1 MSNLRIGY
9 GEDIH
14 RLVPNRKLILGG
26 VEIPFDQ
33 GLLGHSDA
41 LTADIVGDGG
51 IADALLG
58 ACALGDIGDH
68 FPVDDPQ
75 WENADSKIILSESYS
90 LVKKKGY
97 QITNLDASVLAEKPR
112 LSPYRL
118 AMRESI
124 AQALGLELDQVSV
137 KLMTNEGLDAIG
149 EGKAIRSTCICLLER
164 KTI

>member
-1 MSNLRIGY
+1 MSDLRIGY

-14 RLVPNRKLILGG
+14 RLLPDRKLILGG

-41 LTADIVGDGG
+41 DCLLHA

-75 WENADSKIILSESYS
+75 WENADSKKILSESYS

-97 QITNLDASVLAEKPR
+97 QIANLDASVLAEKPR

-124 AQALGLELDQVSV
+124 ARVLELELNQVSV

-164 KTI
+164 KTL

>member
-41 LTADIVGDGG
+41 DCLLHA

-124 AQALGLELDQVSV
+124 AQVLGLELDQVSV

>member
-1 MSNLRIGY
+1 MSDLRIGY

-14 RLVPNRKLILGG
+14 RLVPDRKLILGG

-41 LTADIVGDGG
+41 DCLLHA

-75 WENADSKIILSESYS
+75 WENADSKKILSESYS

-97 QITNLDASVLAEKPR
+97 QIANLDASVLTEKPR

-124 AQALGLELDQVSV
+124 ARVLELDLNQVSV

-164 KTI
+164 KTL

>member
-1 MSNLRIGY
+1 MSDLRIGY

-26 VEIPFDQ
+26 VEIPFNQ

-41 LTADIVGDGG
+41 DCLLHA

-75 WENADSKIILSESYS
+75 WENADSKKILSESYS

-97 QITNLDASVLAEKPR
+97 QIANLDASVLAEKPR

-124 AQALGLELDQVSV
+124 ARVLELDLNQVSV

-149 EGKAIRSTCICLLER
+149 KGKAIRSTCICLLER
-164 KTI
+164 KTL

>member
-14 RLVPNRKLILGG
+14 RLVPGRKLILGG

-41 LTADIVGDGG
+41 DCLLHA

-58 ACALGDIGDH
+58 ACSLGDIGDH
-68 FPVDDPQ
+68 FLVDDPR
-75 WENADSKIILSESYS
+75 WENVDSKIILSESYA
-90 LVKKKGY
+90 LVKKEGY

-124 AQALGLELDQVSV
+124 AQVLGLELNQVSV

-164 KTI
+164 KTL

>member
-1 MSNLRIGY
+1 MSDLRIGC

-26 VEIPFDQ
+26 VEIPFNQ

-41 LTADIVGDGG
+41 DCLLHA

-75 WENADSKIILSESYS
+75 WENADSKKILSESYS

-124 AQALGLELDQVSV
+124 ARVLELDLNQVSV

-149 EGKAIRSTCICLLER
+149 KGKAIRSTCICLLER
-164 KTI
+164 KTL

>member
-1 MSNLRIGY
+1 MSDLRIGY

-14 RLVPNRKLILGG
+14 RLVPDRKLILGG

-41 LTADIVGDGG
+41 DCLLHA

-68 FPVDDPQ
+68 FPIDDPQ
-75 WENADSKIILSESYS
+75 WENADSKKILSESYS

-97 QITNLDASVLAEKPR
+97 QIANLDASVLAEKPR

-124 AQALGLELDQVSV
+124 ARVLELELNQVSV

-164 KTI
+164 KTL

>member
-1 MSNLRIGY
+1 MSDLRIGY

-26 VEIPFDQ
+26 VEIPFNQ

-41 LTADIVGDGG
+41 DCLLHA

-68 FPVDDPQ
+68 FPVDDSQ
-75 WENADSKIILSESYS
+75 WENAASKKILSESYS

-124 AQALGLELDQVSV
+124 ARVLELDLNQVSV

-149 EGKAIRSTCICLLER
+149 KGKAIRSTCICLLER
-164 KTI
+164 KTL

>member
-1 MSNLRIGY
+1 MSDLRIGY

-14 RLVPNRKLILGG
+14 RLVPDRKLILGG

-41 LTADIVGDGG
+41 DCLLHA

-75 WENADSKIILSESYS
+75 WENADSKKILSESYS
-90 LVKKKGY
+90 LVKKEGY

-124 AQALGLELDQVSV
+124 ARVLELDLNQVSV

-164 KTI
+164 KTL

>member
-41 LTADIVGDGG
+41 DCLLHA

-118 AMRESI
+118 AIRESI

>member
-1 MSNLRIGY
+1 MSDLRIGY

-14 RLVPNRKLILGG
+14 RLVPGRKLILGG
-26 VEIPFDQ
+26 VEISFDQ

-41 LTADIVGDGG
+41 DCLLHA

-75 WENADSKIILSESYS
+75 WENADSKKILSESYS

-97 QITNLDASVLAEKPR
+97 QIANLDASVLAEKPR
-112 LSPYRL
+112 LCPYRL

-124 AQALGLELDQVSV
+124 ARVLELELNQVSV

-164 KTI
+164 KTL

>member
-1 MSNLRIGY
+1 MSDLRIGY

-26 VEIPFDQ
+26 VEIPFNQ

-41 LTADIVGDGG
+41 DCLLHAIS
-51 IADALLG
+51 DALLG

-75 WENADSKIILSESYS
+75 WENADSKKILSESYS

-124 AQALGLELDQVSV
+124 ARVLELDLNQVSV

-149 EGKAIRSTCICLLER
+149 KGKAIRSTCICLLER
-164 KTI
+164 KTL

>member
-1 MSNLRIGY
+1 MSDLRIGY

-14 RLVPNRKLILGG
+14 RLVPDRKLILGG

-41 LTADIVGDGG
+41 DCLLHA

-75 WENADSKIILSESYS
+75 WENADSKKILSESYS

-97 QITNLDASVLAEKPR
+97 QIANLDASVLAEKPR

-124 AQALGLELDQVSV
+124 ARVLELELNQVSV

-164 KTI
+164 KTL

>member
-41 LTADIVGDGG
+41 DCLLHA

-90 LVKKKGY
+90 VVKKKGY

>member
-1 MSNLRIGY
+1 MSDLRIGY

-14 RLVPNRKLILGG
+14 RLVPSRKLILGG
-26 VEIPFDQ
+26 VEIPFNQ

-41 LTADIVGDGG
+41 DCLLHA

-75 WENADSKIILSESYS
+75 WENADSKKILSESYS

-124 AQALGLELDQVSV
+124 ARVLELDLNQVSV

-149 EGKAIRSTCICLLER
+149 KGEAIRSTCICLLER
-164 KTI
+164 KTL

>member
-1 MSNLRIGY
+1 MSDLRIGY

-14 RLVPNRKLILGG
+14 RLVPDRKLILGG

-41 LTADIVGDGG
+41 DCLLHA

-75 WENADSKIILSESYS
+75 WENADSKKILSESYS

-97 QITNLDASVLAEKPR
+97 QIANLDASVLAEKPR

-124 AQALGLELDQVSV
+124 ARVLELKLNQVSV

-164 KTI
+164 KTL

>member
-1 MSNLRIGY
+1 MSDLRIGY

-26 VEIPFDQ
+26 VEIPFNQ

-41 LTADIVGDGG
+41 DCLFHA

-68 FPVDDPQ
+68 FPVDDPR
-75 WENADSKIILSESYS
+75 WENADSKKILSESYS
-90 LVKKKGY
+90 LVKKRGY

-124 AQALGLELDQVSV
+124 ARVLELDLNQVSV

-149 EGKAIRSTCICLLER
+149 KGKAIRSTCICLLER
-164 KTI
+164 KTL

>member
-1 MSNLRIGY
+1 MSDLRIGY

-14 RLVPNRKLILGG
+14 RLVPDRKLILGG

-41 LTADIVGDGG
+41 DCLLHA

-75 WENADSKIILSESYS
+75 WENADSKKILSESYS

-97 QITNLDASVLAEKPR
+97 QIANLDASVLTEKPR

-124 AQALGLELDQVSV
+124 ARVLELELNQVSV

-164 KTI
+164 KTL

>member
-1 MSNLRIGY
+1 MSDLRIGY

-26 VEIPFDQ
+26 VEIPFNQ

-41 LTADIVGDGG
+41 DCLLHA

-75 WENADSKIILSESYS
+75 WENADSKKILSESYS

-112 LSPYRL
+112 LSSYRL

-124 AQALGLELDQVSV
+124 ARVLELDLNQVSV

-149 EGKAIRSTCICLLER
+149 KGKAIRSTCICLLER
-164 KTI
+164 KTL

>member
-1 MSNLRIGY
+1 MSDLRIGY

-26 VEIPFDQ
+26 VEIPFNQ

-41 LTADIVGDGG
+41 DCLLHA

-68 FPVDDPQ
+68 FPVDDSQ
-75 WENADSKIILSESYS
+75 WENVDSKKILSESYS

-124 AQALGLELDQVSV
+124 ARVLELDLNQVSV

-149 EGKAIRSTCICLLER
+149 KGKAIRSTCICLLER
-164 KTI
+164 KTL

>member
-1 MSNLRIGY
+1 MSDLRIGY

-26 VEIPFDQ
+26 VEIPFNQ

-41 LTADIVGDGG
+41 DCLLHA

-75 WENADSKIILSESYS
+75 WENADSKKILSESYS

-118 AMRESI
+118 AMIESV
-124 AQALGLELDQVSV
+124 ARVLELDLNQVSV

-149 EGKAIRSTCICLLER
+149 KGKAIRSTCICLLER
-164 KTI
+164 KTL

>member
-1 MSNLRIGY
+1 MSDLRIGY

-14 RLVPNRKLILGG
+14 RLVPDRKLILGG

-41 LTADIVGDGG
+41 DCLLHA

-75 WENADSKIILSESYS
+75 WENADSKKILSESYS
-90 LVKKKGY
+90 LVKTKGY
-97 QITNLDASVLAEKPR
+97 QIANLDASVLTEKPR

-124 AQALGLELDQVSV
+124 ARVLELELNQVSV

-149 EGKAIRSTCICLLER
+149 KGKAIRSTCICLLER
-164 KTI
+164 KTL

>member
-1 MSNLRIGY
+1 MSDFRIGY

-26 VEIPFDQ
+26 VEIPFNQ

-41 LTADIVGDGG
+41 DCLLHA

-75 WENADSKIILSESYS
+75 WENADSKKILSESYS

-124 AQALGLELDQVSV
+124 ARVLELDLNQVSV

-149 EGKAIRSTCICLLER
+149 KGKAIRSTCICLLER
-164 KTI
+164 KTL

>member
-1 MSNLRIGY
+1 MSDLRIGY

-14 RLVPNRKLILGG
+14 RLVPDRKLILGG

-41 LTADIVGDGG
+41 DCLLHA

-58 ACALGDIGDH
+58 ACALGDIGDR

-97 QITNLDASVLAEKPR
+97 QIANLDASVLAEKPR

-124 AQALGLELDQVSV
+124 ARVLELELNQVSV

-149 EGKAIRSTCICLLER
+149 EGRAIRSTCICLLER
-164 KTI
+164 KTL

>member
-1 MSNLRIGY
+1 MSDLRIGY

-26 VEIPFDQ
+26 VEIPFNQ

-41 LTADIVGDGG
+41 DCLLHA

-68 FPVDDPQ
+68 FPVDDSQ
-75 WENADSKIILSESYS
+75 WEIADSKKILSESYS
-90 LVKKKGY
+90 LVKKRGY

-124 AQALGLELDQVSV
+124 ARVLELDLNQVSV

-149 EGKAIRSTCICLLER
+149 KGKAIRSTCICLLER
-164 KTI
+164 KTL

>member
-1 MSNLRIGY
+1 MSDLRIGY

-26 VEIPFDQ
+26 VEIPFNQ

-41 LTADIVGDGG
+41 DCLLHA

-68 FPVDDPQ
+68 FPVDDSQ
-75 WENADSKIILSESYS
+75 WENADSKKILSESYS
-90 LVKKKGY
+90 LVKKRGY

-124 AQALGLELDQVSV
+124 ARVLELDLNQVSV

-149 EGKAIRSTCICLLER
+149 KGKAIRSTCICLLER
-164 KTI
+164 KTL

>member
-1 MSNLRIGY
+1 MSDLRIGY

-26 VEIPFDQ
+26 VEIPFNQ

-41 LTADIVGDGG
+41 DCLLHA

-75 WENADSKIILSESYS
+75 WENAYSKKILSESYS
-90 LVKKKGY
+90 LVKKRGY

-124 AQALGLELDQVSV
+124 ARVLELDLNQVSV

-149 EGKAIRSTCICLLER
+149 KGKAIRSTCICLLER
-164 KTI
+164 KTL

>member
-1 MSNLRIGY
+1 MSDFRIGY

-14 RLVPNRKLILGG
+14 CLVPNRKLILGG
-26 VEIPFDQ
+26 VEIPFNQ

-41 LTADIVGDGG
+41 DCLLHA

-68 FPVDDPQ
+68 FPVDDPR
-75 WENADSKIILSESYS
+75 WENADSKKILSESYS
-90 LVKKKGY
+90 LVKKRGY

-124 AQALGLELDQVSV
+124 ARVLELDLNQVSV

-149 EGKAIRSTCICLLER
+149 KGKAIRSTCICLLER
-164 KTI
+164 KTL

>member
-1 MSNLRIGY
+1 MSDLRIGY

-14 RLVPNRKLILGG
+14 RFVPDRKLILGG

-41 LTADIVGDGG
+41 DCLLHA

-75 WENADSKIILSESYS
+75 WENADSKKILSESYS

-97 QITNLDASVLAEKPR
+97 QIANLDASVLAEKPR

-124 AQALGLELDQVSV
+124 ARVLELELNQVSV

-164 KTI
+164 KTL

>member
-14 RLVPNRKLILGG
+14 RLVPDRKLILGG

-41 LTADIVGDGG
+41 DCLLHA

-75 WENADSKIILSESYS
+75 WENADSKKILSESYS

-97 QITNLDASVLAEKPR
+97 QIANLDASVLTEKPR

-124 AQALGLELDQVSV
+124 ARVLELELNQVSV

-149 EGKAIRSTCICLLER
+149 KGKAIRSTCICLLER
-164 KTI
+164 KTL

>member
-1 MSNLRIGY
+1 MSDLRIGY

-26 VEIPFDQ
+26 VEIPFNQ

-41 LTADIVGDGG
+41 DCLLHA

-75 WENADSKIILSESYS
+75 WENADSKKILSESYS
-90 LVKKKGY
+90 LVKKEGY

-124 AQALGLELDQVSV
+124 ARVLELKLNQVSV

-164 KTI
+164 KTL

>member
-1 MSNLRIGY
+1 MSDLRIGY

-14 RLVPNRKLILGG
+14 RLVPNHKLILGG
-26 VEIPFDQ
+26 VEIPFNQ

-41 LTADIVGDGG
+41 DCLLHA

-75 WENADSKIILSESYS
+75 WENADSKKILSESYS

-124 AQALGLELDQVSV
+124 ARVLELDLNQVSV

-149 EGKAIRSTCICLLER
+149 KGKAIRSTCICLLER
-164 KTI
+164 KTL